1 MRGDVQQQTPQE
13 LHGVQR
19 QGAQAVATL
28 VILVAE
34 GHLAMLQGHEPV
46 VGDGDA
52 VGIAGQVLEH
62 MLGVL
67 DGLLGVDDPLLVAQ
81 GGEEPLPGR
90 GLGEFPTAPREGQLA
105 LRVGLCQARDVEVP
119 EAAREDADGQEEV
132 RSTRHPPCAIGRH
145 APGGQDTMEMG
156 VMVELL
162 APRVQHGKAPNLRTE
177 MLGVARDVLERLSD
191 RAQEQAIEVA
201 RVLERQGREV
211 MREGKDDMHVGGLEH
226 LAFPGGEPRGLRGA
240 MAFGAAAVPARV
252 VRLDLVPTVV
262 TLRDMAAQG
271 RGATHGDGPQG
282 PVLRA

>member
-67 DGLLGVDDPLLVAQ
+67 DGLFGVDDPLLVAQ

-90 GLGEFPTAPREGQLA
+90 GLGECPTTTRQGELALAIEPLEPRQVQPPKTPRE
-105 LRVGLCQARDVEVP
+105 DP
-119 EAAREDADGQEEV
+119 DGQEEV
-132 RSTRHPPCAIGRH
+132 GSTWHPPRAISREP
-145 APGGQDTMEMG
+145 ASGQDTMEMG
-156 VMVELL
+156 MI
-162 APRVQHGKAPNLRTE
+162 TT
-177 MLGVARDVLERLSD
+177 
-191 RAQEQAIEVA
+191 
-201 RVLERQGREV
+201 
-211 MREGKDDMHVGGLEH
+211 
-226 LAFPGGEPRGLRGA
+226 
-240 MAFGAAAVPARV
+240 
-252 VRLDLVPTVV
+252 TV
-262 TLRDMAAQG
+262 TI
-271 RGATHGDGPQG
+271 P
-282 PVLRA
+282 